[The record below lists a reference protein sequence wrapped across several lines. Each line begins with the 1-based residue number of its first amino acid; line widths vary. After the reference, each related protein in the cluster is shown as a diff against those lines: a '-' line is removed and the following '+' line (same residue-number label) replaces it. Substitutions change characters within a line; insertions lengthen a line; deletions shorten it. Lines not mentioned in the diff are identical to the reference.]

1 MSPMDHAEL
10 DRLLEELHA
19 AGAAEIMEAI
29 TRLQSRLRSL
39 DLSQLPRA
47 VEAICDLF
55 YIDLFDRPDLQPAL
69 DRAEEALAEAAG
81 AGPSVIPLLIR
92 QMEGSDIKSHMHLAR
107 VLGRIGTPAL
117 SHLRRVVATSE
128 DPYGRSFALFAI
140 GKIKSPA
147 VHEALPEVV
156 GALMHPDKEVRDS
169 AARTVG
175 KIVEVVAPLDLSE
188 RRRTEMYEALCRV
201 ISDPL
206 PALRAKATRSLGKM
220 AQRGYL
226 DSTQRRDLRARLES
240 LVTRGET
247 TDWDRAFIVRRQ
259 AQEALDA
266 LDRARDDG

>member
-1 MSPMDHAEL
+1 MDHLDHAEL
-10 DRLLEELHA
+10 DELLESLHG
-19 AGAAEIMEAI
+19 AGAAEITAAI
-29 TRLQSRLRSL
+29 GRLQSRLGSL
-39 DLSQLPRA
+39 DPALLPRV
-47 VEAICDLF
+47 VEAVCELF

-69 DRAEEALAEAAG
+69 NCAEEVLVEAG
-81 AGPSVIPLLIR
+81 APVIPLLIR

-107 VLGRIGTPAL
+107 VLGRIGMPAL

-128 DPYGRSFALFAI
+128 DAYGRSFALFAI

-169 AARTVG
+169 AARTMG
-175 KIVEVVAPLDLSE
+175 KIVEVVEPLDLSE

-206 PALRAKATRSLGKM
+206 PALRAKAARSLGKM
-220 AQRGYL
+220 AHRGYL
-226 DSTQRRDLRARLES
+226 DAAQRRGLRARLES
-240 LVTRGET
+240 LVTRGEA

-259 AQEALDA
+259 AQEALDY
-266 LDRARDDG
+266 LGPPREDE